1 MQHLRRR
8 GDRWWCI
15 FDDATVGGMSKTR
28 TAAEWDAS
36 KDGWAHGG
44 ENLLLLSQYRAG
56 FKFSSRLSKVME
68 SVLFEGLVLFDFL
81 RNTFIRLC
89 MHMIY
94 SISPGIMS
102 WWSHLKSVWAT
113 VIGRRRNH
121 RACPTTCFNHQNGF
135 MPSIMRFLCLSEH
148 IRYLIKTKVGRKKW
162 RHELHYTTETF
173 FMTKNF
179 GQVFFRL

>member
-1 MQHLRRR
+1 MQHLQRR

-36 KDGWAHGG
+36 KDGWAHAG

-56 FKFSSRLSKVME
+56 FKFSSHLSKVLE
-68 SVLFEGLVLFDFL
+68 SFLFEVFFFVCFDFP
-81 RNTFIRLC
+81 RNIFIRLR

-102 WWSHLKSVWAT
+102 WWSHLPSLWAT
-113 VIGRRRNH
+113 VIGRRRSY
-121 RACPTTCFNHQNGF
+121 RACRTTCFNQKNGF
-135 MPSIMRFLCLSEH
+135 TPSIMRFLSER
-148 IRYLIKTKVGRKKW
+148 IRYLIKTKVSRKN
-162 RHELHYTTETF
+162 EDLSYTLITLN
-173 FMTKNF
+173 M
-179 GQVFFRL
+179 